1 MRHLEIYSF
10 AGAAGKV
17 IRQDLRFL
25 PMFRLVFTTDIRMN
39 RLTHTTLPTSYI
51 YSRPVTLTIPN
62 KEKRIRKIL

>member
-39 RLTHTTLPTSYI
+39 RLTHTTLPQI